1 MDAHASVV
9 AKEVGALETSE
20 VELPAAKG
28 TGSQIT
34 QGSFRNPE
42 IVKEELFETDQPELV
57 NSHDD
62 ALEAPTKY
70 ASTTSLSQEVCA
82 FVGAYGH

>member
-28 TGSQIT
+28 TGSQMT

-42 IVKEELFETDQPELV
+42 IVKGELFEADQPELV
-57 NSHDD
+57 TSHDD

-70 ASTTSLSQEVCA
+70 ASATSLSQQVRA
-82 FVGAYGH
+82 VF